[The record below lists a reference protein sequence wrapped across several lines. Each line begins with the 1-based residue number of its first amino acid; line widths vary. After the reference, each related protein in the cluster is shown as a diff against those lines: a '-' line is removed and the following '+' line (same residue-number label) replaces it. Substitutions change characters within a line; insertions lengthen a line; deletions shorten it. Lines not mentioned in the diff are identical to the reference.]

1 MRHRYMVIDQNVLRE
16 PELAELVNTQPW
28 VRFVLPDLSFIEIT
42 KTTGSQ
48 ESTLQPSLQSLASVP
63 ERRHSST
70 WKQLKQ
76 PPLEPG

>member
-16 PELAELVNTQPW
+16 PELAELVNMQPW

-48 ESTLQPSLQSLASVP
+48 ESTYSRRFSHSPPCQNAGTHQPGNS
-63 ERRHSST
+63 
-70 WKQLKQ
+70 
-76 PPLEPG
+76 